1 MTDQEPQRRT
11 MQAAADGNGRLAARP
26 KPPAVNRSTGPHPL
40 GLDATRDGWLYV
52 PDRYRSAQPAPLLVF
67 LHGAGGG
74 AHRGKRLF
82 QFIANR
88 TGILLLVP
96 ESRGC
101 TWDIIRGD
109 FGPDVRFLDQAL
121 AHTFTAYALD
131 AARLALGGFSDG
143 ASYALSLGLSNGDL
157 FTHIIAW
164 SPGFAAPARPYGRPR
179 VFMTLVPAIGC
190 YRSSGVVGALCQ
202 ACVLPA
208 MMSSTVNPA
217 VGTSSCHGAH
227 GTRSAGSW
235 RHPRNAH
242 PAIRY
247 DEGAIAQAEHNYILR
262 VDPRCMRSYFCYD
275 SWVPTFEEEHV

>member
-1 MTDQEPQRRT
+1 
-11 MQAAADGNGRLAARP
+11 
-26 KPPAVNRSTGPHPL
+26 L
-40 GLDATRDGWLYV
+40 GLDAARDGWLYV

-101 TWDIIRGD
+101 TWDIIRGG

-143 ASYALSLGLSNGDL
+143 ASYALSLGLANGDL
-157 FTHIIAW
+157 LPISSRGRQGSRHR
-164 SPGFAAPARPYGRPR
+164 RPYGRPR

-227 GTRSAGSW
+227 GTRSTGFF
-235 RHPRNAH
+235 RHPGNAH
-242 PAIRY
+242 PAMRY
-247 DEGAIAQAEHNYILR
+247 DGGAPAQAEHSYILR

-275 SWVPTFEEEHV
+275 SWVPTFVEEHV